1 MENNQQLLPQQAF
14 EVIYRLTG
22 NLTLNRQDGQL
33 LDLSLRTIAQLLPKE
48 EGDKKND

>member
-1 MENNQQLLPQQAF
+1 MENNQLTPQQAF

-22 NLTLNRQDGQL
+22 NLTLNRADGQV

-48 EGDKKND
+48 EEGDKKND